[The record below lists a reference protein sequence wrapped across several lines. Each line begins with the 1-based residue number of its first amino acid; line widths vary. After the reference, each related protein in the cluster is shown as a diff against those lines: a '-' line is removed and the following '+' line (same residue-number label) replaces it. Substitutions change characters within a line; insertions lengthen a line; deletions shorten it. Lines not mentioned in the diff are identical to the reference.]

1 MAKFWKKKTDDN
13 KKTRID
19 RNISKDKDYYST
31 PVLIKEDVQNRN
43 KYINKIYDS
52 KLLNMA
58 LIIVAA
64 VLTGFLL
71 FYFINYD
78 NFNEKKRNSEV
89 IDKNYVF
96 LGDSITYKYDLE
108 KYFPDYKYKIVN
120 SGVSGNKTSDILDNM
135 DKRVYRYNPSDVFIL
150 IGTNDITGDYSLQKI
165 YDNYISIINGIK
177 KNRPAAKIKV
187 ISTYPVNEEMMPKLK
202 KYKRNEAIRIL
213 NKSLKIYCDNND
225 IIYINLYK
233 KLIDDKGYLKKEYT
247 DEGLHI
253 SDKGYEVITKEISKY
268 MEE

>member
-1 MAKFWKKKTDDN
+1 MAKFRKKKTDDN

-31 PVLIKEDVQNRN
+31 PVIIKEDIQNKN
-43 KYINKIYDS
+43 KYINEIYDS
-52 KLLNMA
+52 KLLNMI

-64 VLTGFLL
+64 ILTGFLL

-78 NFNEKKRNSEV
+78 NFNTHKRNSEV

-96 LGDSITYKYDLE
+96 LGDSITSRYDLD
-108 KYFPDYKYKIVN
+108 KYFPDYKYRVVN
-120 SGVSGNKTSDILDNM
+120 SGIGGDKTSDILDDM
-135 DKRVYRYNPSDVFIL
+135 EKRVYRYNPSDVFIL
-150 IGTNDITGDYSLQKI
+150 VGTNDITGDYSLQKI

-177 KNRPAAKIKV
+177 KNRPGAKIKV
-187 ISTYPVNEEMMPKLK
+187 ISTYPVNEEIHPKLK
-202 KYKRNEAIRIL
+202 KYKRNDAIKIL

-225 IIYINLYK
+225 IVYINLFD
-233 KLIDDKGYLKKEYT
+233 KLIDKDGYLKREYT
-247 DEGLHI
+247 EDGLHI
-253 SDKGYEVITKEISKY
+253 NDKGYEVVTKEIRKY